1 MESAQPLSEHKL
13 AIDAVR
19 CPAIKT
25 ILYFQVLK
33 KRSRSYKVLFSCG
46 GRDGTYLVAA
56 MARRKLM
63 MNQTIF
69 CLRVPGVGVLLHPR
83 HPDTTTFTG
92 EGGE

>member
-1 MESAQPLSEHKL
+1 
-13 AIDAVR
+13 
-19 CPAIKT
+19 
-25 ILYFQVLK
+25 
-33 KRSRSYKVLFSCG
+33 
-46 GRDGTYLVAA
+46 

-92 EGGE
+92 EGGGVERKEQKKRRTLFVEVLKSSCRSIPSIYRTLGVKIEGKKIFSI